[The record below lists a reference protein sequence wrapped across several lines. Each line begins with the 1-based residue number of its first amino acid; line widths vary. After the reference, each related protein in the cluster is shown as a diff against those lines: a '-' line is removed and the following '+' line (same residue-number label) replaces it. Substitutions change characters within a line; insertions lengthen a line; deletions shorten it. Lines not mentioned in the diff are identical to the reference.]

1 MVVDSWS
8 ELGEEAV
15 ELAAEVVAVV
25 ADVVSLADVSGGSK
39 VVASVG
45 AGGSRSPCGG
55 DWQLEGAKTV
65 IQQAGSTL
73 ESKLSAEV
81 ESPTAEAQGITS

>member
-1 MVVDSWS
+1 MQGVVDSWS

-15 ELAAEVVAVV
+15 EPAAAEEAAVV
-25 ADVVSLADVSGGSK
+25 GAELADVSGGSEAL
-39 VVASVG
+39 ASVV
-45 AGGSRSPCGG
+45 GGSSPCGG
-55 DWQLEGAKTV
+55 DWQVEEAKTV

-81 ESPTAEAQGITS
+81 ESPTAEAHGITS